1 MQEFEYK
8 GYYTKIRYNEEE
20 KWYSGKLEG
29 IRDLVNFGSEKLSE
43 IEQEFHLAVDDYLEL
58 CKELNQEPNREV
70 GSDLKLQVNSRMY
83 ETLVNSAKNAGESLN
98 ELVERIL
105 TDYISKTA

>member
-29 IRDLVNFGSEKLSE
+29 IRDLVNFGSENLSE
-43 IEQEFHLAVDDYLEL
+43 MEQEFHLAVDDYLEF
-58 CKELNQEPNREV
+58 CVEV
-70 GSDLKLQVNSRMY
+70 GKQ
-83 ETLVNSAKNAGESLN
+83 A
-98 ELVERIL
+98 ERPKDNHKVFVFKPAENM
-105 TDYISKTA
+105 DYGLARI

>member
-43 IEQEFHLAVDDYLEL
+43 MEQEFHSAVDDYLEF
-58 CKELNQEPNREV
+58 CAEV
-70 GSDLKLQVNSRMY
+70 GKQ
-83 ETLVNSAKNAGESLN
+83 A
-98 ELVERIL
+98 ERPPVKTKIYVREPQGIFSNFGVAL
-105 TDYISKTA
+105 T

>member
-29 IRDLVNFGSEKLSE
+29 IRDLVNFGSENLSE
-43 IEQEFHLAVDDYLEL
+43 MEQEFHSAVDDYLEF
-58 CKELNQEPNREV
+58 CAEV
-70 GSDLKLQVNSRMY
+70 GKQAEIPKVNHKVFVY
-83 ETLVNSAKNAGESLN
+83 ESVENVNYGLA
-98 ELVERIL
+98 RI
-105 TDYISKTA
+105 

>member
-43 IEQEFHLAVDDYLEL
+43 MEQEFHSAVDDYLEF
-58 CKELNQEPNREV
+58 CAEV
-70 GSDLKLQVNSRMY
+70 GKQAERPKANRKVFVYEPAENVNYGLAM
-83 ETLVNSAKNAGESLN
+83 V
-98 ELVERIL
+98 
-105 TDYISKTA
+105 

>member
-43 IEQEFHLAVDDYLEL
+43 IEQEFHFAVDDYLEF
-58 CKELNQEPNREV
+58 CAEV
-70 GSDLKLQVNSRMY
+70 GKQAEIPKVNHKVFVY
-83 ETLVNSAKNAGESLN
+83 EPVENVNYGLAM
-98 ELVERIL
+98 V
-105 TDYISKTA
+105 